1 MITVCNLV
9 LVKRDKKLTIW
20 PFLFKQWI
28 VPSITGIN
36 LHPLNNVMVVA
47 FSWGR
52 EGIWKGC
59 LLHEKW
65 YIKGNGLDLGAE
77 PPHINICW
85 EALSGTGIRQI
96 SHRFMSQTGL
106 LLFSL
111 ILQILRFLTSR
122 SQLSH
127 QKNDPIT
134 LLHSFAIK
142 SSMFNGDCL
151 SPNIDNGHTFLSRYV
166 TLPTAPSPQAFYE

>member
-111 ILQILRFLTSR
+111 ILQILRFSTSR

-151 SPNIDNGHTFLSRYV
+151 SPNIDNGHAFLSRYV